1 MVVLGLPSNGQRR
14 CGEFGRFE
22 SWTAYLREVGARSPS
37 GALIASKQVMTIPHL
52 LDGGIVGM
60 LDSSCDRC
68 QNSRSK

>member
-1 MVVLGLPSNGQRR
+1 MVALGLKQGQRR

-22 SWTAYLREVGARSPS
+22 SWTAYLREVDGRSPF
-37 GALIASKQVMTIPHL
+37 GALIASKQEMTIPHP
-52 LDGGIVGM
+52 LDAGIVGM